1 MDELY
6 FHLGH
11 NTPHSWSFPEIV
23 VLQNGRGPMVVMLGA
38 FIVYNNGDKLLAV
51 IVKKSLHIWPVTGLS
66 HLSAPVAK
74 VDGEVVEEVR
84 EAEEVQDIQEVEV
97 VERVQKKPR
106 GRPAKDAKGWMLWR
120 KPTFPQTQETIMEIS
135 MQTFSKNYLQD
146 FARASRKPT
155 RLDAISTWTEPSTI
169 LVVNT

>member
-1 MDELY
+1 M
-6 FHLGH
+6 
-11 NTPHSWSFPEIV
+11 
-23 VLQNGRGPMVVMLGA
+23 A
-38 FIVYNNGDKLLAV
+38 
-51 IVKKSLHIWPVTGLS
+51 GLS

-135 MQTFSKNYLQD
+135 MQTFSKNC
-146 FARASRKPT
+146 SRKPT
-155 RLDAISTWTEPSTI
+155 RLDAISIWTEPST
-169 LVVNT
+169 VPYSS